1 MDTLHK
7 KSTQVITSLKWLL
20 VPERINFTILKL
32 TFKGLL
38 TERMPSNLQLN
49 IVKKPR
55 TLRKSTEMAKL
66 VSIEDPDNHSH
77 FLNYATKLYND
88 IPMQIREI
96 ENYKQVVLK
105 LKKIFI

>member
-1 MDTLHK
+1 
-7 KSTQVITSLKWLL
+7 
-20 VPERINFTILKL
+20 
-32 TFKGLL
+32 
-38 TERMPSNLQLN
+38 
-49 IVKKPR
+49 
-55 TLRKSTEMAKL
+55 MAKL

-105 LKKIFI
+105 LKKYLFDKSLARSLSS